1 MVWPAIC
8 LAPGSHG
15 VDIGPAA
22 PDGQALIP
30 DVKLAAVASGQ
41 AFALA
46 PPGWTQP
53 LPPSVRWLPL
63 VGHPLVRRTW
73 AAWPATSHRR
83 DLGHF
88 VAALERAS
96 PHA

>member
-1 MVWPAIC
+1 M
-8 LAPGSHG
+8 L
-15 VDIGPAA
+15 GPR
-22 PDGQALIP
+22 GFGWTCWR
-30 DVKLAAVASGQ
+30 LAAVASGQ

-63 VGHPLVRRTW
+63 DGHPLVRRTW
-73 AAWPATSHRR
+73 AAWPATSRRR

-88 VAALERAS
+88 VGALERAVRP
-96 PHA
+96 PHAP